1 MNQELLFS
9 LLVDLHLGGE
19 RQGPGSEEATLRA
32 LAQASSDPSSR
43 LKIADIGCGTGAS
56 SLVLARSLPNA
67 EIIAVD
73 LFPEF
78 IAELEKR
85 AGQYGLSGNIKT
97 LEASMDSLPFSENSL
112 DVIWSEGAIY
122 NIGFKKGIELWRPLL
137 KKGGI
142 LAVSEITWLHP
153 DPPEE
158 IRQHWE
164 TEYPEIATSP
174 DKIKQLED
182 AGYDLL
188 GYSVLPP
195 SDWQEN
201 YYIPTQSRLPEFA
214 ARHPGVQEVQDL
226 IAMETNEANLYEK
239 FKDWFSYGFYV
250 VAKR

>member
-1 MNQELLFS
+1 MNQEILFS
-9 LLVDLHLGGE
+9 LLVDLHLDGD
-19 RQGPGSEEATLRA
+19 RQGPGSTETTLRA
-32 LAQASSDPSSR
+32 LAHASCDTSSQ
-43 LKIADIGCGTGAS
+43 LNIADIGCGTGAS
-56 SLVLARSLPNA
+56 SLVLAKSLPNA
-67 EIIAVD
+67 HITAVD

-78 IAELEKR
+78 LAVLEKR
-85 AGQYGLSGNIKT
+85 AEQYGVSANIKT
-97 LEASMDSLPFSENSL
+97 LEASMDSLPFSDNSF

-153 DPPEE
+153 DPPEQ
-158 IRQHWE
+158 IRKHWE
-164 TEYPEIATSP
+164 SEYSEIDTAP

-201 YYIPTQSRLPEFA
+201 YYIPTQSRLPKFA
-214 ARHPGVQEVQDL
+214 ERHPGVQEVQDL
-226 IAMETNEANLYEK
+226 ITMETNEANLYEK